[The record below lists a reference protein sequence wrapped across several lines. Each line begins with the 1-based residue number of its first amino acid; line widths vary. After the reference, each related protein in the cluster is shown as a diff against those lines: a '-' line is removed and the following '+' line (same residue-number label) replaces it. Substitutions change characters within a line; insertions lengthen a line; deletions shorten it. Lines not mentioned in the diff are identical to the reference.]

1 MERKRH
7 LPLICFLAAL
17 VLALVASTAVYWTR
31 SARQARALE
40 SVSQRSLS
48 QLLSSLSS
56 METLLE
62 KTRYAGSGPL
72 RSLLAAQLWNESQL
86 AAAAFG
92 ALHPIG
98 APAQGPGGYRPGRL
112 PGSGRSFRSGGRG
125 ESGAAGGPG
134 GFPGISL
141 SHL

>member
-17 VLALVASTAVYWTR
+17 VLALGASTAVYWTR

-62 KTRYAGSGPL
+62 KLTEAV
-72 RSLLAAQLWNESQL
+72 RSQAVGVNGNGLA
-86 AAAAFG
+86 
-92 ALHPIG
+92 
-98 APAQGPGGYRPGRL
+98 
-112 PGSGRSFRSGGRG
+112 
-125 ESGAAGGPG
+125 
-134 GFPGISL
+134 
-141 SHL
+141 

>member
-7 LPLICFLAAL
+7 LLLICFLAAL
-17 VLALVASTAVYWTR
+17 VLALGASTAVYWTR

-92 ALHPIG
+92 ALP
-98 APAQGPGGYRPGRL
+98 L
-112 PGSGRSFRSGGRG
+112 PNGSDICTQNS
-125 ESGAAGGPG
+125 
-134 GFPGISL
+134 
-141 SHL
+141 